1 MRVLCPRCAQPIPGQ
16 DIDLGARVAVCRPC
30 GEVVPLVSPRE
41 ASAAIVAPAGLAA
54 LHGAIEAY
62 RPVDMKWVED
72 RGPDGAWWAVTAPPR
87 TASIVALG
95 VATGWT
101 TLLVLWCVLLAA
113 WHIPP
118 EAIWPWIGLPV
129 LVLGLA
135 GGWSMYVALCG
146 CINRLV
152 LTLDGESFT
161 LVRGPIPQAR
171 TVSEPAGNIVR
182 FEAARVRGVLGSQQG
197 RYAVQNPVLYG
208 VHLLTR
214 DHRLVPLRFGFAEE
228 AHARFVAAR
237 LTQVLEDGRR
247 RMVPYRQ

>member
-1 MRVLCPRCAQPIPGQ
+1 MRVLCPRCAQPIAGQ
-16 DIDLGARVAVCRPC
+16 DIDLGARVALCRPC
-30 GEVVPLVSPRE
+30 GEVVTILEPRE
-41 ASAAIVAPAGLAA
+41 TSAAITETSASPSPATLDAF
-54 LHGAIEAY
+54 
-62 RPVDMKWVED
+62 RPVDMSWVED
-72 RGPDGAWWAVTAPPR
+72 RGSDGVWWAVTAPPR
-87 TASIVALG
+87 AASIVALG

-101 TLLVLWCVLLAA
+101 GLLVLWCVLLGR
-113 WHIPP
+113 IPP

-146 CINRLV
+146 CFNRLV
-152 LTLDGESFT
+152 LTLDSEAFT

-197 RYAVQNPVLYG
+197 RYPVQNPILYG

-214 DHRLVPLRFGFAEE
+214 DHRLVPLRFGFSEE

-237 LTQVLEDGRR
+237 LTQVLHEGRR
-247 RMVPYRQ
+247 RLVPYRQ